1 MNVSQLYERAY
12 NFLKAAKFNYDN
24 GYYDISIY
32 ATEEALYLFL
42 NACIIERWNELT
54 WYFDFDAL
62 LRATSRLLSI
72 DELDRIRVTE
82 KNLIKTLNEIRIRLG
97 YSIPLESNKKEAE
110 ELMLFAER
118 IFEIINK
125 VKKGIT

>member
-1 MNVSQLYERAY
+1 MNVSQLYKRAY

-42 NACIIERWNELT
+42 NACIIERWNELP

-62 LRATSRLLSI
+62 LRATSRLLGI
-72 DELDRIRVTE
+72 NELDNIRVAE
-82 KNLIKTLNEIRIRLG
+82 KNIIKTLNEIRIRLG
-97 YSIPLESNKKEAE
+97 YSIPLETNKREAE
-110 ELMLFAER
+110 ELILFAEK
-118 IFEIINK
+118 IFEIVNK
-125 VKKGIT
+125 WKKEST